1 MKKVGIIIAVVLAI
15 ILGCGFYFN
24 NVTQKPLK
32 GKEVTVVVEPG
43 DTLYGVLN
51 TLKKDGLLKNRML
64 LGIYVKVSNLE
75 INLKPGTFTIPEN
88 ATLKEIKTILES
100 DLKTNS
106 MMVTIPEGYDIE
118 AMATLFEENGLFS
131 KDEFLAAVKEHEVPS
146 YIPTSEE
153 RKYDLEGFLFPD
165 TYAFDEGIT
174 PKEVIDLMLGEFE
187 AKINELMPGKQ
198 EDIYK
203 IITMASIV
211 EKEAVINEERP
222 KIASVFYNRLNIDM
236 KFQSCATVIYA
247 LGEHKDVLLNEDLL
261 VESPYNT
268 YNVNGY
274 PAGPIASPGEAS
286 IKAALN
292 PEDTD
297 YLYFVAKN
305 DGSHV
310 FSTNLEDHNK
320 AKAEY
325 QGF

>member
-51 TLKKDGLLKNRML
+51 TLKEKGSLKNRML
-64 LGIYVKVSNLE
+64 LGIYVKVSNVE
-75 INLKPGTFTIPEN
+75 INLKPGTFTIPGN

-100 DLKTNS
+100 DVKGNS
-106 MMVTIPEGYDIE
+106 TMVTIPEGYDIE
-118 AMATLFEENGLFS
+118 GMAALFEEKGLFT

-146 YIPTSEE
+146 YIPTSEN

-165 TYAFDEGIT
+165 TYAFEEGIT
-174 PKEVIDLMLGEFE
+174 PKDVIDLMLGEFE
-187 AKINELMPGKQ
+187 SKINELMPGKQ

-247 LGEHKDVLLNEDLL
+247 LGEHRDVLYENDLL
-261 VESPYNT
+261 VDSPYNT

-274 PAGPIASPGEAS
+274 PVGPICSPGEAS

-297 YLYFVAKN
+297 YIYFVANN
-305 DGSHV
+305 DGSHFFTKDYNEFLKV
-310 FSTNLEDHNK
+310 KEQT
-320 AKAEY
+320 